1 MARLTPAAALA
12 FGGQRRTSLP
22 RLELQTVLGTLLLLL
37 VGGVVL
43 FPIALIAYQSFTVPI
58 APGQTQLGLD
68 GWQAVL
74 TEPSLRSAVVN
85 TLLLVLARQAV
96 ALPIA
101 VLMAWVIARTDL
113 PLRNWFEFAFWLS
126 FFLPPLTVT
135 LSWILLLDPHY
146 GLLNQVLKPLGI
158 SPFNIYSFWGIV
170 WTHLVARNV
179 SAMVMLLTPGFRNMN
194 ASLEEA
200 ARISGASAPRTII
213 GIFVPIMLP
222 AILTVQLLVIM
233 RALEGFEVEQIL
245 GPPANIQVM
254 STWIYATFLQRL
266 PRIDAASALAV
277 LLIAAMLG
285 LVALRNRAIGGR
297 RFATVTGKYSG
308 QRLALGVWKWP
319 VFAVFVLIT
328 GLVMAVPFVFATLGT
343 LMKLFGFFSSDMWTL
358 SHWQEALADRD
369 LIRAL
374 QNTIVLALGTA
385 AIVVVINSLIAY
397 VIVRTRFIGRHVL
410 DFLTW
415 LPFTVPGILLSFGL
429 LTMFLT
435 PLFRPL
441 YGSIFT
447 LILAGVIS
455 GMPLAAQI
463 LKANL
468 MQFGSELEEA
478 SWLAGGNWLQTYRR
492 IVVPL
497 LMPTLVVVA
506 LIALIGAASNIS
518 QVALLSNA
526 ANRPLSMLQLDYMA
540 QGRFE
545 LASVVACLILFLT
558 LGMAVLARVFGY
570 RGGLGG

>member
-1 MARLTPAAALA
+1 
-12 FGGQRRTSLP
+12 
-22 RLELQTVLGTLLLLL
+22 
-37 VGGVVL
+37 
-43 FPIALIAYQSFTVPI
+43 
-58 APGQTQLGLD
+58 
-68 GWQAVL
+68 
-74 TEPSLRSAVVN
+74 
-85 TLLLVLARQAV
+85 
-96 ALPIA
+96 
-101 VLMAWVIARTDL
+101 
-113 PLRNWFEFAFWLS
+113 
-126 FFLPPLTVT
+126 
-135 LSWILLLDPHY
+135 
-146 GLLNQVLKPLGI
+146 
-158 SPFNIYSFWGIV
+158 
-170 WTHLVARNV
+170 
-179 SAMVMLLTPGFRNMN
+179 
-194 ASLEEA
+194 
-200 ARISGASAPRTII
+200 
-213 GIFVPIMLP
+213 
-222 AILTVQLLVIM
+222 
-233 RALEGFEVEQIL
+233 
-245 GPPANIQVM
+245 
-254 STWIYATFLQRL
+254 
-266 PRIDAASALAV
+266 
-277 LLIAAMLG
+277 
-285 LVALRNRAIGGR
+285 
-297 RFATVTGKYSG
+297 
-308 QRLALGVWKWP
+308 
-319 VFAVFVLIT
+319 
-328 GLVMAVPFVFATLGT
+328 
-343 LMKLFGFFSSDMWTL
+343 
-358 SHWQEALADRD
+358 
-369 LIRAL
+369 
-374 QNTIVLALGTA
+374 
-385 AIVVVINSLIAY
+385 
-397 VIVRTRFIGRHVL
+397 VL

>member
-1 MARLTPAAALA
+1 VARLNPAAALPLA
-12 FGGQRRTSLP
+12 APRRLLP
-22 RLELQTVLGTLLLLL
+22 RADLQTLLGTLLLLV
-37 VGGVVL
+37 VGSLVL
-43 FPIALIAYQSFTVPI
+43 FPIALIAIGSFSVPV
-58 APGQTQLGLD
+58 APGQTQLGLA

-74 TEPSLRSAVVN
+74 TESSLRTAVAN
-85 TLLLVLARQAV
+85 TLELTLARQV
-96 ALPIA
+96 LALPLA
-101 VLMAWVIARTDL
+101 VIMAWTIARTDL
-113 PLRNWFEFAFWLS
+113 PGRNWFEFAFWLS

-146 GLLNQVLKPLGI
+146 GLINQALKPIGI
-158 SPFNIYSFWGIV
+158 GPFNIYSFWGIV

-200 ARISGASAPRTII
+200 SRISGASAPRTIL
-213 GIFVPIMLP
+213 GIFVPLMLP

-277 LLIAAMLG
+277 LMIASMLG
-285 LVALRNRAIGGR
+285 LVALRNRAVGSR
-297 RFATVTGKYSG
+297 RFTTVSGKFQG
-308 QRLALGVWKWP
+308 QRLALGMWKWP
-319 VFAVFVLIT
+319 VFAFFVAIT
-328 GLVMAVPFVFATLGT
+328 LLVMAVPFVFATLGT
-343 LMKLFGFFSSDMWTL
+343 LMKLFGFFSNDMWTL
-358 SHWQEALADRD
+358 GHWQEALADRD
-369 LIRAL
+369 LLRAL
-374 QNTIVLALGTA
+374 QNTIALALGTA

-397 VIVRTRFIGRHVL
+397 LIVRTRFIGRHLL

-435 PLFRPL
+435 PLFRSL

-447 LILAGVIS
+447 LVLAGVIA

-478 SWLAGGNWLQTYRR
+478 SWLTGGNWLQTYRR
-492 IVVPL
+492 IVLPL

-506 LIALIGAASNIS
+506 LIAIIGAASNIS

-545 LASVVACLILFLT
+545 LASVVACLILFMTVGL
-558 LGMAVLARVFGY
+558 AIIARVFGY

>member
-1 MARLTPAAALA
+1 MARLTPAAALPFA
-12 FGGQRRTSLP
+12 APRRLLP
-22 RLELQTVLGTLLLLL
+22 RADLQTILGTVLLL
-37 VGGVVL
+37 VVGTLIL
-43 FPIALIAYQSFTVPI
+43 FPIVLIAYQSFTVPI
-58 APGQTQLGLD
+58 APGQTQLGLA
-68 GWQAVL
+68 GWQAVF
-74 TEPSLRSAVVN
+74 TESSLRTAVAN
-85 TLLLVLARQAV
+85 TLELILARQAV
-96 ALPIA
+96 ALPLA
-101 VLMAWVIARTDL
+101 VIMAWTIARTDL
-113 PLRNWFEFAFWLS
+113 PGRNWFEFAFWLS

-146 GLLNQVLKPLGI
+146 GLINQALKPIGVA
-158 SPFNIYSFWGIV
+158 PFNIYSFWGIV

-200 ARISGASAPRTII
+200 SRVSGASAPRTIL

-277 LLIAAMLG
+277 LMIASMLG
-285 LVALRNRAIGGR
+285 LVALRNRAVGSR
-297 RFATVTGKYSG
+297 RFTTVSGKFQG

-319 VFAVFVLIT
+319 VFAFFLAVTL
-328 GLVMAVPFVFATLGT
+328 LVMAVPFVFATLGT

-358 SHWQEALADRD
+358 SHWQEALSDRD
-369 LIRAL
+369 LLRAL
-374 QNTIVLALGTA
+374 QNTVVLALGTA

-397 VIVRTRFIGRHVL
+397 LIVRTRFIGRHLL

-435 PLFRPL
+435 PLFRSL
-441 YGSIFT
+441 YGSIIT
-447 LILAGVIS
+447 LVLAGVIA

-478 SWLAGGNWLQTYRR
+478 SWLTGGNWLQTYRR
-492 IVVPL
+492 IVLPL

-545 LASVVACLILFLT
+545 LASVVACLILFMT
-558 LGMAVLARVFGY
+558 VGMAIIARVFGY

>member
-1 MARLTPAAALA
+1 MA
-12 FGGQRRTSLP
+12 
-22 RLELQTVLGTLLLLL
+22 
-37 VGGVVL
+37 
-43 FPIALIAYQSFTVPI
+43 
-58 APGQTQLGLD
+58 
-68 GWQAVL
+68 
-74 TEPSLRSAVVN
+74 
-85 TLLLVLARQAV
+85 
-96 ALPIA
+96 
-101 VLMAWVIARTDL
+101 
-113 PLRNWFEFAFWLS
+113 
-126 FFLPPLTVT
+126 
-135 LSWILLLDPHY
+135 
-146 GLLNQVLKPLGI
+146 
-158 SPFNIYSFWGIV
+158 PFNIYSFWGIV

-200 ARISGASAPRTII
+200 SRISGASAPRTIL

-277 LLIAAMLG
+277 LMIASMLG
-285 LVALRNRAIGGR
+285 LVALRNRAVGSR
-297 RFATVTGKYSG
+297 RFTTVSGKFQG

-319 VFAVFVLIT
+319 VFAFFVADHAAGHGRAVRVCHAGHVDEAVRVLLERHVDPAAT
-328 GLVMAVPFVFATLGT
+328 GRRRWRIGT
-343 LMKLFGFFSSDMWTL
+343 CCARCRTRSFWRSGRRRLW
-358 SHWQEALADRD
+358 WC
-369 LIRAL
+369 
-374 QNTIVLALGTA
+374 
-385 AIVVVINSLIAY
+385 INSLIAY
-397 VIVRTRFIGRHVL
+397 LIVRTRFIGRHLL

-435 PLFRPL
+435 PLFRSL
-441 YGSIFT
+441 YGSIIT
-447 LILAGVIS
+447 LVLAGVIA

-478 SWLAGGNWLQTYRR
+478 SWLTGGNWLQTYRR
-492 IVVPL
+492 IVLPL

-545 LASVVACLILFLT
+545 LASVVACLILFMT
-558 LGMAVLARVFGY
+558 VGMAIIARVFGY